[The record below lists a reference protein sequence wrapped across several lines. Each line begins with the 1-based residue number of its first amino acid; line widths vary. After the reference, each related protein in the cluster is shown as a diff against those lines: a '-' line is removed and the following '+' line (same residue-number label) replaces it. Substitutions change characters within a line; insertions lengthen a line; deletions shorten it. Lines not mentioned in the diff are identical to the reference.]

1 MLRHGAET
9 VTPAGRG
16 EMQVWMQGALH
27 DLCQPLTA
35 LQCRLALATLVQKNG
50 REEEVQELRATVVES
65 LVECERLIGHVRRMQ
80 TGMSDAEGEE

>member
-1 MLRHGAET
+1 MLSQGGGTATT
-9 VTPAGRG
+9 VRAGDT
-16 EMQVWMQGALH
+16 QVWMQGALH

-50 REEEVQELRATVVES
+50 REEEVRELRATVIES

-80 TGMSDAEGEE
+80 NGLGDGEGDE